1 MLSLSECH
9 KVAHERLRSKQ
20 EKNNRDHEM
29 RIQLVLEEIPRLKVI
44 KEDLAENMR
53 EFAKFAFSGDR
64 SEERFKEYKA
74 KSIELQKE
82 RKELLKKYGYPETVF
97 DEPYYCH
104 LCKDQGYK
112 DNKFCECYKRELSEV
127 FIENSNLMKIYDN
140 QVFEKF
146 DLDFFLNEDGS
157 KGATYEY
164 MLKLRSYMMH
174 YAECFTS
181 NSENLLF
188 SGVPGCGKSF
198 MSCAIACEVINNG
211 FFVYYTPAQDMVAAF
226 EAERFERDKNVDTSV
241 YKDCDLLIIDDLGTE
256 FKTQFTDSVL
266 YNVINDRI
274 NMKKPMIISTNFT
287 MEELRA
293 TYHDRLCS
301 RLVNEFLNVN
311 FTALDIRKLKKERR
325 SKVKRDD

>member
-9 KVAHERLRSKQ
+9 KVAHERLRAKQ
-20 EKNNRDHEM
+20 ERNNRAHEE
-29 RIQLVLEEIPRLKVI
+29 RIQLVLDEIPRLKVI
-44 KEDLAENMR
+44 KEELAENMR

-64 SEERFKEYKA
+64 NEARFNEYKS
-74 KSIELQKE
+74 KSVALQKE

-146 DLDFFLNEDGS
+146 DLDYFLSEDGTKS
-157 KGATYEY
+157 SYYEH
-164 MLKLRSYMMH
+164 MQKLRDYMKH
-174 YAECFTS
+174 YAEGFTS
-181 NSENLLF
+181 SSGNLLF

-198 MSCAIACEVINNG
+198 ISCAIACEVINNG
-211 FFVYYTPAQDMVAAF
+211 FFVYYTPAQDMVSAF
-226 EAERFERDKNVDTSV
+226 EAERFDRDRNVDTSV

-274 NMKKPMIISTNFT
+274 NMKKPMIISTNYSV
-287 MEELRA
+287 EELRA
-293 TYHDRLCS
+293 NYHERLCS
-301 RLVNEFLNVN
+301 RLINEFLTIN
-311 FTALDIRKLKKERR
+311 FAPLDIRKLKKERK
-325 SKVKRDD
+325 SKGKA